1 MPQFK
6 LIKHRHCAWDSNPG
20 RQDGTCRQIH
30 SATAVPQTIIL
41 FEIFFKMGQIVLTFF
56 THQSLLETL
65 FRFHWIKFRSKCKNI
80 SRQKCNKFF
89 IEFSNFVNF
98 RKNVKILKTRRR
110 QVKKIQI
117 FFDKI
122 QKMVFSSN
130 FLRFFFVFGHH
141 LSFSVTRFG
150 EISPLWQF
158 FLKFSSNF
166 VYGLF
171 SIWQTFAPTLAFL
184 YCWTYYHSCYC
195 QRLNSHLVT
204 LLQTKGG
211 FNAFAAVIRYLRTSY
226 EM

>member
-1 MPQFK
+1 MCLGFK
-6 LIKHRHCAWDSNPG
+6 PGAAGWNVPTNPL
-20 RQDGTCRQIH
+20 
-30 SATAVPQTIIL
+30 TAVPQTIIL
-41 FEIFFKMGQIVLTFF
+41 FEIFFKMGQIVLTLF

-80 SRQKCNKFF
+80 SRQKCNKNFYWIFKFRQFSQKCKNFEDAPPPSKKNSNIFWQNSKNGFF
-89 IEFSNFVNF
+89 FEFFT
-98 RKNVKILKTRRR
+98 L
-110 QVKKIQI
+110 
-117 FFDKI
+117 
-122 QKMVFSSN
+122 
-130 FLRFFFVFGHH
+130 FLRFRTSSEFQYDQIRRNFAT
-141 LSFSVTRFG
+141 LA
-150 EISPLWQF
+150 I

-184 YCWTYYHSCYC
+184 YGWTYYHSCYC

>member
-1 MPQFK
+1 MQKYFAPKMQ
-6 LIKHRHCAWDSNPG
+6 
-20 RQDGTCRQIH
+20 QI
-30 SATAVPQTIIL
+30 
-41 FEIFFKMGQIVLTFF
+41 FYWIF
-56 THQSLLETL
+56 
-65 FRFHWIKFRSKCKNI
+65 KFRQFSQKCKNFEDAPPPSKKNSNI
-80 SRQKCNKFF
+80 FWQNSKNGFF
-89 IEFSNFVNF
+89 FEFFT
-98 RKNVKILKTRRR
+98 L
-110 QVKKIQI
+110 
-117 FFDKI
+117 
-122 QKMVFSSN
+122 
-130 FLRFFFVFGHH
+130 FLRFRT
-141 LSFSVTRFG
+141 SSDFSVTRFG
-150 EISPLWQF
+150 EILPIWQF